1 MREIIESGFKVAVP
15 KETSFL
21 LGDNPAYRSLSGLG
35 LKEMDIGWWD
45 NAQNRLLF
53 LEIKGRDIWRNFD
66 QDRDNAHTYL
76 VRTLKGKVT
85 DVLLMMAA
93 LWVGTDEGNSIKES
107 LPDPVQQYPGDGS
120 LKLIFLI
127 DTPPSRKSLLAP
139 VKDAINK
146 ELAGRVRLFG
156 VRHVTLVD
164 FNTANKMGLPVTRE
178 G

>member
-1 MREIIESGFKVAVP
+1 MREIIESGFKVIVP
-15 KETSFL
+15 NETSFRL
-21 LGDNPAYRSLSGLG
+21 CENPVYRSLSGLG

-45 NAQNRLLF
+45 NAKSKLLF
-53 LEIKGRDIWRNFD
+53 FELKGIDIWRQFD
-66 QDRDNAHTYL
+66 RKKDIAHAYL
-76 VRTLKGKVT
+76 VKSLKGKVT

-93 LWVGTDEGNSIKES
+93 LWVGTDTGKAFKES
-107 LPDPVQQYPGDGS
+107 LPDHVQKYHGDGS

-127 DTPPSRKSLLAP
+127 DTPISRKSLLAP

-164 FNTANKMGLPVTRE
+164 FDTANRMGLPVTRE